1 MEWLLQQQEKTLFVT
16 YKTVSRA
23 QIKASLMEDVMITKL
38 GSSALDLDQLK
49 SKVLKIHFRKH
60 L

>member
-49 SKVLKIHFRKH
+49 SKIS
-60 L
+60 